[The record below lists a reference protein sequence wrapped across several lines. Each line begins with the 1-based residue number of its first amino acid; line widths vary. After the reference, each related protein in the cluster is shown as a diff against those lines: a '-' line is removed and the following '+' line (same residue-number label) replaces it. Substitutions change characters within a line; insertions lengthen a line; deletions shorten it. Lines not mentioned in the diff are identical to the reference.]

1 MKPVARILVV
11 EDELELSKI
20 MREWLE
26 DEFHVVNTAF
36 TGNEALCKLK
46 NGIYDLVILDLMLP
60 EVSGMDVC
68 RQYRQA
74 GGDAPI
80 LIVTAK
86 KSLSSKETGL
96 DSGADDYLTKP
107 FKLRELAA
115 RVRALL
121 RRPKAVVPAVL
132 AKGNIELDLNSRTVT
147 RSGKEIRL
155 VAKEF
160 ALLELLLRNTGKV
173 VTVDAIID
181 NLWSETSSISND
193 TVRSH
198 IRSLRQKLDG
208 DSDCK
213 TITTLHGV
221 GYRIDE

>member
-1 MKPVARILVV
+1 MARILVV
-11 EDELELSKI
+11 EDEVELSKI
-20 MREWLE
+20 MQEWLE

-36 TGNEALCKLK
+36 TGTEALSKLSS
-46 NGIYDLVILDLMLP
+46 GAYDLIILDLMLP
-60 EVSGMDVC
+60 QVSGIDVC
-68 RQYRQA
+68 RQYRQS
-74 GGDAPI
+74 GGGAPI

-121 RRPKAVVPAVL
+121 RRPKAVISTVL
-132 AKGNIELDLNSRTVT
+132 SKGDIELDLNARTVT
-147 RSGKEIRL
+147 RAGREIRL
-155 VAKEF
+155 VGKEF
-160 ALLELLLRNTGKV
+160 ALLELLLRNAGKV

-198 IRSLRQKLDG
+198 IRSLRQKLDA
-208 DSDCK
+208 DSACK

>member
-1 MKPVARILVV
+1 VARILVV
-11 EDELELSKI
+11 EDEVELSKI

-26 DEFHVVNTAF
+26 GEFHVVNTAF
-36 TGNEALCKLK
+36 TGGDALAKLS
-46 NGIYDLVILDLMLP
+46 NGTYDLIILDLMLP
-60 EVSGMDVC
+60 EIGGIEVC
-68 RQYRQA
+68 RQYRQS
-74 GGDAPI
+74 GGEAPI

-86 KSLSSKETGL
+86 KSLSSKEEGL

-121 RRPKAVVPAVL
+121 RRPKVVLPTIL
-132 AKGNIELDLNSRTVT
+132 SRGTIELDLNSRTVT
-147 RSGKEIRL
+147 RAGQEVRL
-155 VAKEF
+155 VGKEF
-160 ALLELLLRNTGKV
+160 ALLELLMRNAGKV

-208 DSDCK
+208 ESDSK
-213 TITTLHGV
+213 TITTLHGI